1 MKSKLNNNKSP
12 PPLQSMLKLLKFKF
26 NSNHNLK
33 HKLLFK
39 LMSLLFNNL
48 LINNNN
54 NNKHKL
60 FKYNKKCKSLCNKHM
75 SMFKSPTKITPN
87 SKYHSLFNQ
96 QSKNHNKNNKNHHK
110 HNKNLLLNSF
120 SNKKSTSHLS
130 RFKLFN
136 KSSLLKNSKN

>member
-96 QSKNHNKNNKNHHK
+96 QSKNHNK